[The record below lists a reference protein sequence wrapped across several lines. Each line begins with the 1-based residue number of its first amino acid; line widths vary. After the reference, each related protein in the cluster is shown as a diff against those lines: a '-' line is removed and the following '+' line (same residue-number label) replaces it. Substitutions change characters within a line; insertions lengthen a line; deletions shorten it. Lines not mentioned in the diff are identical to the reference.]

1 MTKALTGFE
10 TKEHC
15 KRDRINRLGNYHN
28 HNRYWKY
35 QKLIK
40 IKEPE
45 NKKTYYA
52 EVARCLRRRTKIEV
66 FTHYGNDKFAC
77 VICGENRYDCLSI
90 DHIDGGG
97 TKLKREGEP
106 LGHAF
111 YAQLKRLNYPKGF
124 RTLCMNCQ
132 AIEYAKRKNEVIMN
146 KYKE

>member
-1 MTKALTGFE
+1 MAKTITGFE
-10 TKEHC
+10 LKEHC
-15 KRDRINRLGNYHN
+15 RKDRIDRLGNYHN

-35 QKLIK
+35 QKK
-40 IKEPE
+40 IKLDVS
-45 NKKTYYA
+45 NSNIYLA
-52 EVARCLRRRTKIEV
+52 EVQRCLRRRTKIEV
-66 FTHYGNDKFAC
+66 FTHYGNNKFAC

-97 TKLKREGEP
+97 CKLKREGEP

-111 YAQLKRLNYPKGF
+111 YAQLKRLNYPNGF

-132 AIEYAKRKNEVIMN
+132 AIEYAKRKNEVIMS